1 MPVQP
6 IKIGSCFS
14 GIGGFD
20 LGVLAALP
28 NSMLAWQIEKDS
40 FCQKVLEKNF
50 PGVTRYG
57 EIESVDAGD
66 LERADIVIGG
76 WPCTDIA
83 VCGKRAGLEGRESSL
98 WWEMHRIIRDT
109 RPTAVLLENSPGL
122 TVRGLPEVL
131 DSLFSSGLRE
141 AEWDTLCA
149 SSLGLPH
156 LRERI
161 YILAYTNRLDLRKLA
176 ERCEQHTPQRKYSE
190 SLHAGNQWALGGKW
204 ETLVRVYGS
213 NYGVPDW
220 VDRHRSIGN
229 SVVPGLAYLTAK
241 RLLQLA
247 ACNSAGD
254 DNPRRV
260 TTMSPEAMKG
270 KPS

>member
-1 MPVQP
+1 MTP

-14 GIGGFD
+14 GIGGYD
-20 LGVLAALP
+20 LGVLDAIP
-28 NSMLAWQIEKDS
+28 NSELAWQIEIDS
-40 FCQKVLEKNF
+40 FCQAVLEKNF

-57 EIESVDAGD
+57 EIESVDAAS
-66 LERADIVIGG
+66 LERADIIIGG

-98 WWEMHRIIRDT
+98 WWEMHRIVRAL

-131 DSLFSSGLRE
+131 ASLSDVGLSE
-141 AEWDTLCA
+141 IEWDTLCA

-161 YILAYTNRLDLRKLA
+161 YILAYTNSVDLRKLT
-176 ERCEQHTPQRKYSE
+176 ERCEQHTPQRQYSE
-190 SLHAGNQWALGGKW
+190 SLHSGNQWALGAKW
-204 ETLVRVYGS
+204 ETLSRVYGGDYGIS
-213 NYGVPDW
+213 NW
-220 VDRHRSIGN
+220 VDRHRSLGN
-229 SVVPGLAYLTAK
+229 AVVPGLAYLTAK

-247 ACNSAGD
+247 ACDFTGIEP
-254 DNPRRV
+254 PRRE
-260 TTMSPEAMKG
+260 TTT
-270 KPS
+270 